1 MINERGGRIEMT
13 TDELAELFMAHLYD
27 LAEAAPHPN
36 FLFSVNDFA
45 PKLGI
50 TDREE
55 LQKAINSLG
64 DRGFIILASMDM
76 FGGISAGITMEGSVF
91 VEKGGETGIIKQYRK
106 DPQTFVKNLP
116 ELLSPAVARETTE
129 TVSEEKQGHFF
140 ASRAVDAILT
150 DMEDI
155 LERDNT
161 VAAEAKKD
169 LLSDLATLRIQME
182 RNVKDKRIID
192 AVLGNLS
199 GIPSIAPLVT
209 GLNSIVEATFR

>member
-1 MINERGGRIEMT
+1 MT
-13 TDELAELFMAHLYD
+13 TDELAELFLAHLYD

-76 FGGISAGITMEGSVF
+76 FGGISAGITMEGSVL

-116 ELLSPAVARETTE
+116 ELLSPAVVRETKE
-129 TVSEEKQGHFF
+129 MVNEEKQGPLF
-140 ASRAVDAILT
+140 ASRAVGAILT

-199 GIPSIAPLVT
+199 CIPSIAPLVT